1 MNAKRGSSTVEAAIV
16 FPLII
21 LIAAALIAIGSDNCS
36 KVREDSDKNIAAAE
50 LALDQDLLT
59 VENIMRGRWILR

>member
-21 LIAAALIAIGSDNCS
+21 LITAGLITIGSSNCK
-36 KVREDSDKNIAAAE
+36 KVRDDSDKNIAAAE
-50 LALDQDLLT
+50 LALDQKLLT
-59 VENIMRGRWILR
+59 VENIMRGRWILK